1 MSIILRTVTAAL
13 LTIAAVAPLAAHP
26 LVLKG
31 TVVAVEPTRVT
42 MRFVDPDT
50 KKTVTE
56 AFQIDTATTILRGD
70 KVVTFAEARIT
81 KGDAIAITVDL
92 DNDDHLADVIRLDA
106 RKR

>member
-31 TVVAVEPTRVT
+31 TVVAIEPAGVT

-56 AFQIDTATTILRGD
+56 AFQIDKETKILRGD
-70 KVVTFAEARIT
+70 KVVTFAEARII
-81 KGDAIAITVDL
+81 KGEAIAVTVDL
-92 DNDDHLADVIRLDA
+92 DNDDHLADVIRLDVK
-106 RKR
+106 KR